1 MSNHTPRFPLMGLA
15 ALMGFMAAAGPAG
28 AAEPATSFAFDFGSG
43 AAKAGYVKVL
53 PGAVYTKEVGYG
65 FDLGTTPAPFASG
78 VTSEKPFFFSV
89 AVPEGNYSIAVTFG
103 DAAGACVSTVKAE
116 TRRLMLEEVA
126 TAAGKFETR
135 TFVVNVRNFRLP
147 PPPENAPGG
156 DQVRL
161 NGREQ
166 GVLHWDD
173 KLTLEFSNT
182 RPCVDSMRI
191 DKVDNVPTVFI
202 AGDSTVT
209 DQPREPTASWGQML
223 TRFFKPGVAVANHA
237 ESGETLKSFIT
248 GLRLDKILSQMKK
261 GDYLFMQFGHN
272 DQKANWPQT
281 YVEPFTTHKQYL
293 KVFIAEARRRGAI
306 PVSGHPHA
314 AAQFR
319 RPRED
324 PEHARRLSGVGAPD
338 RQGRERGA
346 HRPDRHE
353 HQILRSA
360 GTGEGAT
367 GVQRRPRRHASQR
380 LRGLRTGKVHRR
392 GHQGQPA
399 RSCQIHCGRLQ
410 DIRPGTPGPAGG
422 VQAPRQPR
430 KIECAAAAGA
440 VGPE

>member
-1 MSNHTPRFPLMGLA
+1 MSDYNLRLPRIGLA
-15 ALMGFMAAAGPAG
+15 ALVGFLAAAGPA

-43 AAKAGYVKVL
+43 AAQAGYVKVL
-53 PGAVYTKEVGYG
+53 PGAVYSKEVGYG
-65 FDLGTTPAPFASG
+65 FDLATAPASFASG

-116 TRRLMLEEVA
+116 SRRLMLEEVA

-135 TFVVNVRNFRLP
+135 TFVVNVRNVRIP
-147 PPPENAPGG
+147 PPPRNAPGG

-161 NGREQ
+161 NDREQ

-191 DKVDNVPTVFI
+191 DKVDNIPTVFI
-202 AGDSTVT
+202 TGDSTVT

-223 TRFFKPGVAVANHA
+223 TRFFKPGVAIANHA

-306 PVSGHPHA
+306 PVLVTPM
-314 AAQFR
+314 
-319 RPRED
+319 
-324 PEHARRLSGVGAPD
+324 
-338 RQGRERGA
+338 
-346 HRPDRHE
+346 
-353 HQILRSA
+353 
-360 GTGEGAT
+360 
-367 GVQRRPRRHASQR
+367 QRRSFDDQGKIRNTLGDFPESVRQTAKEENVALIDLTAMSIKFYEALGPDKSPLAFSGGRDATHHSDYGAYELAKCIVEGIKANRLDLTNYIVDDYKTFDPAHPDPPEAFKLPASPGRSNVPPR
-380 LRGLRTGKVHRR
+380 
-392 GHQGQPA
+392 GQ
-399 RSCQIHCGRLQ
+399 
-410 DIRPGTPGPAGG
+410 
-422 VQAPRQPR
+422 
-430 KIECAAAAGA
+430 
-440 VGPE
+440 